1 MASDFLA
8 VLGNHRER
16 QVDDDNVDQE
26 TLAHALEIFES
37 IREEGQN
44 DPYWYSRMAN
54 ALYMTDGREAEAL
67 EYAKKWLALDPENEN
82 AKQFVDDCVDY
93 LRQEDRRE
101 LFAHLD
107 LYDEADMDTIE
118 AHIETHFGKFDWIM
132 HETIPGEYVH
142 LDICVIPPR
151 EDHNYYTLV
160 TMGMGAFTMNAPEKD
175 EARAELLINLPPD
188 WKLGEDAWEDE
199 HWFWPVG
206 ILKAL
211 ARYPML
217 HDDWLGWGHTVY
229 GSEDS
234 YTDNTKLCG
243 VVLLSPGAFGDPA
256 SVCTLPNGEP
266 VNFYQVIPLYREE
279 IEFKREYEVDRLLE
293 KFPDEL
299 LEVIDP
305 SRPNVITDAAMAAVS
320 PALDEAEAMAEKAKA
335 FVKGVLADKASEYY
349 GIVSYFMEF
358 HRDDLPEDM
367 VKVLFPVEN
376 PSALTLTEMAD
387 YLQLKRFGSFLDGET
402 KEQRFIMDLTF
413 DPEITNE
420 LLVIYFNADKQIVN
434 ISHES

>member
-1 MASDFLA
+1 
-8 VLGNHRER
+8 
-16 QVDDDNVDQE
+16 
-26 TLAHALEIFES
+26 
-37 IREEGQN
+37 
-44 DPYWYSRMAN
+44 
-54 ALYMTDGREAEAL
+54 
-67 EYAKKWLALDPENEN
+67 
-82 AKQFVDDCVDY
+82 
-93 LRQEDRRE
+93 
-101 LFAHLD
+101 
-107 LYDEADMDTIE
+107 
-118 AHIETHFGKFDWIM
+118 
-132 HETIPGEYVH
+132 
-142 LDICVIPPR
+142 
-151 EDHNYYTLV
+151 
-160 TMGMGAFTMNAPEKD
+160 MGMGAYTMNAPEKNT
-175 EARAELLINLPPD
+175 ARAELLINLPPD
-188 WKLGEDAWEDE
+188 WNLGEDAWEDE

-320 PALDEAEAMAEKAKA
+320 SALDEAEAMAEKAKA

-367 VKVLFPVEN
+367 VKALFPVEN
-376 PSALTLTEMAD
+376 SSALTLTEMAD